1 MDMRKL
7 LLTAALP
14 GLCLASAM
22 VLPAA
27 PGIAQSDAP
36 DEIIVTGRWSR
47 RQLPDDV
54 QSASQS
60 ISYADLDLSTGWGRH
75 ELKHR
80 INLVARYL
88 CDRLGE
94 PDDRS
99 SLSGS
104 SCREDA
110 ARDAMKRVGTI
121 EESWAPRHT
130 AWVRGPSW
138 HAPYADDWAAR
149 YPDDPY

>member
-1 MDMRKL
+1 MRKF
-7 LLTAALP
+7 LTAAVLP
-14 GLCLASAM
+14 GLCMGAATL
-22 VLPAA
+22 LPAA
-27 PGIAQSDAP
+27 PGIAQSYAD
-36 DEIIVTGRWSR
+36 DKIVITGRWSR

-54 QSASQS
+54 QSASLPV
-60 ISYADLDLSTGWGRH
+60 SYADLDLRNSEDRRI
-75 ELKHR
+75 LRHR
-80 INLVARYL
+80 INLTARYL

-99 SLSGS
+99 ALAGT

-110 ARDAMKRVGTI
+110 ARDAIRRVGTI
-121 EESWAPRHT
+121 EENWAPRHT
-130 AWVRGPSW
+130 AWVAGPRW